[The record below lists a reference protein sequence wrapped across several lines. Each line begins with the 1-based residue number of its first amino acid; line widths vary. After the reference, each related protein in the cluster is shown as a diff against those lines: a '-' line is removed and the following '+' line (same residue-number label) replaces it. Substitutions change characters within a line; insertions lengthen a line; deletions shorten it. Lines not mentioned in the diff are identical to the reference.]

1 MKFPGKSISNESVS
15 DEICWNSFF
24 FKSMKRDSV
33 SLAGISLVSSVLK
46 MFNDNH
52 YPLFSYGPTDSL
64 RYVGIEK
71 DTDVSSSAV
80 AKKWS
85 VQS

>member
-1 MKFPGKSISNESVS
+1 
-15 DEICWNSFF
+15 
-24 FKSMKRDSV
+24 
-33 SLAGISLVSSVLK
+33 